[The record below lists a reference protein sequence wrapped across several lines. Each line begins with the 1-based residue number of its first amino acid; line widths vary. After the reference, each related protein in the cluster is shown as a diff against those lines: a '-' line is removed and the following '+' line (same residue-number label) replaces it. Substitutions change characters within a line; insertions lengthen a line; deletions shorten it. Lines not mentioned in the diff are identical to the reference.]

1 MMLTDRQ
8 RLILHAVIDDYIRS
22 AEPIGSRSIS
32 KREDV
37 TFSPATIRNEMSDL
51 EEMGYLEQPH
61 TSAGRIPSIK
71 GYRYYVDHLMKDDF
85 AQAGDV
91 TLLKQVMADRLQ
103 HSEKLVQQA
112 ASLLSQLTNYTS
124 IVLGPEQQHTSLK
137 RVQLVPIDDQ
147 HAVLLMVTSAGKVE
161 SRNVAIPPDFSIAEM
176 ERCIEIFNAR
186 LTGVPLL
193 HLRAKLFT
201 EVGSELAQYVD
212 RYEELLKVID
222 EALDVESAQPKVI
235 TTGMTHMLDQPEFKD
250 VAKVREIL
258 ELFDHQ
264 EQLTQIVTTNSAG
277 IQVRIGTENDHEA
290 FKNCSLITANL
301 SIAGESLG
309 TIGIIGPTRMDY
321 GRVIRLLDQL
331 SSELI
336 SVNLRI
342 TDNSGGGDTSE

>member
-1 MMLTDRQ
+1 MLTDRQ
-8 RLILHAVIDDYIRS
+8 RLILNAVIDDYIRS

-32 KREDV
+32 KRDDV

-71 GYRYYVDHLMKDDF
+71 GYRYYVDHLMRGDF
-85 AQAGDV
+85 GQTEELA
-91 TLLKQVMADRLQ
+91 LLKQVFADRLQ

-112 ASLLSQLTNYTS
+112 ASMLSQLTNYTS
-124 IVLGPEQQHTSLK
+124 IVLGPEQQHTALK
-137 RVQLVPIDDQ
+137 HVQLVPISEE
-147 HAVLLMVTSAGKVE
+147 HAVILMVTSSGKVE
-161 SRNVAIPPDFSIAEM
+161 SRNVAIPPDFSLAEM
-176 ERCIEIFNAR
+176 ERCIQIFNER
-186 LTGVPLL
+186 LSGVPLL
-193 HLRAKLFT
+193 HLRAKLFS
-201 EVGSELAQYVD
+201 EVGSELAKYVD
-212 RYEELLKVID
+212 RYEELLKVMD
-222 EALDVESAQPKVI
+222 EALDVEATSPKVV
-235 TTGMTHMLDQPEFKD
+235 TAGMTHMLDQPEFKD
-250 VAKVREIL
+250 VEKVRTIL

-264 EQLTQIVTTNSAG
+264 DQLTQIVPTTNSG

-290 FKNCSLITANL
+290 FQNCSVITANL

-336 SVNLRI
+336 SVNMRI
-342 TDNSGGGDTSE
+342 TENDGGEESSE